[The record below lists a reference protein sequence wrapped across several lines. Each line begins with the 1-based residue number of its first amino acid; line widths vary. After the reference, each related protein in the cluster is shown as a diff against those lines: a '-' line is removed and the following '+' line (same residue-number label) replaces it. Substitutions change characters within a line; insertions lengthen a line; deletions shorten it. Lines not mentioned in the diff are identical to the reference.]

1 MRPTMRLIL
10 LAVTAIA
17 TVGCE
22 TERGTLPAAPVL
34 TDSAGVVIATSG
46 PDDRALP
53 LQVREVFVMGATDQ
67 TEFFRLSPQG
77 LAGGPGG
84 EIAVLDQG
92 NFRVVVFDGSGQPT
106 ASFGRE
112 GEGPGEFRYPS
123 GITVDRAGVVRVFDL
138 TRRVEIRYSLD
149 GAFLG
154 EIGVPPGFR
163 GGQVSGDDRRTVY
176 AAYDAGRTMWR
187 LTAVDS
193 LGSTVIREVGLPEQ
207 VSATYESC
215 GLRMGGVP
223 LFARSP
229 VWDAEADAIAIVTN
243 GEYSV
248 QLIDGDGVVRML
260 RRSLPRIRAT
270 EDMALEDLG
279 EGERI
284 IIGISEECVVPPREV
299 LEQRGMAEYLPTV
312 TGVRLRPNGQL
323 WVQRFELGS
332 RAGPVDVFDRE
343 GNYRGTLNR
352 DVPWPDRFLT
362 PDTMIVL
369 ERDSLDVERVVVFQ
383 IVD

>member
-1 MRPTMRLIL
+1 MRLVL
-10 LAVTAIA
+10 LAVTAMA

-22 TERGTLPAAPVL
+22 TARDTLPAAHVM

-46 PDDRALP
+46 PDDRAIA
-53 LQVREVFVMGATDQ
+53 LQVREAFSMGASGQ

-92 NFRVVVFDGSGQPT
+92 NFRVVVFDERGQPT

-112 GEGPGEFRYPS
+112 GEGPGEFGYPS
-123 GITVDRAGVVRVFDL
+123 AITVDRARVVRVFDL

-154 EIGVPPGFR
+154 EVDAPPGFR
-163 GGQVSGDDRRTVY
+163 GDQVSSDDGRIVY
-176 AAYDAGRTMWR
+176 AAYTAGRTTWR

-193 LGSTVIREVGLPEQ
+193 VGSTIIREVGLPEQ

-229 VWDAEADAIAIVTN
+229 VWDGQSDAIAIAAN

-248 QLIDGDGVVRML
+248 QLIEGDGVVRML

-270 EDMALEDLG
+270 EDMAVEHLG

-284 IIGISEECVVPPREV
+284 VIGISEECVVPPREV
-299 LEQRGMAEYLPTV
+299 LEQRGMVEYLPAV
-312 TGVRLRPNGQL
+312 TGVRLRPGGEL

-332 RAGPVDVFDRE
+332 RAGPIDVFDRE
-343 GNYRGTLNR
+343 GSYRGTLNR
-352 DVPWPDRFLT
+352 DVPWPARFLS

-369 ERDSLDVERVVVFQ
+369 ERDSLDVERVVVYQ